1 MAYVLGGSAGES
13 NGFEKA
19 IAGFALRAVHASSGL
34 VDATRV
40 ATIGQGTTYVIP
52 KFAPMSYQD
61 YDPSATSGSV
71 AGDADEQTPSIEQ
84 STITATPAVAATAFD
99 AFLAQTTA
107 FDLASSIGAELG
119 ESFSEKVDQRV
130 ATAFKSFK
138 ATVANTNYSSSADGI
153 TRPSALGA
161 MELRAAAASGG
172 TATAG
177 FTSATVSEL
186 VRNVRSVWTNAG
198 LSGTPVIV
206 LDTQISQSRLLGEL
220 TGGAVTNN
228 ISNLGNELLMNGN
241 IQNLYGCRVMF
252 TRFLSTA
259 SRAVA
264 GGSAETV
271 RVGAYFGD
279 NSVYTVIKSGLE
291 IKLGEKPGGLQTWVT
306 GLGFFGSGVAD
317 GRRGGAINIEI
328 TA

>member
-1 MAYVLGGSAGES
+1 MAYVLGGSNGES

-19 IAGFALRAVHASSGL
+19 IAGFALRAVHASTGL

-40 ATIGQGTTYVIP
+40 ATINQGTTYVIP

-71 AGDADEQTPSIEQ
+71 QGDADEQVPAIEQ

-130 ATAFKSFK
+130 AKAFLSFK
-138 ATVANTNYSSSADGI
+138 ATPGNTNYATSSDGFA
-153 TRPSALGA
+153 RPSALGA
-161 MELRAAAASGG
+161 MELRASGATGG
-172 TATAG
+172 TATTG
-177 FTSATVSEL
+177 FTSTTVSEL
-186 VRNVRSVWTNAG
+186 IRNIRSVWHNAG
-198 LSGTPVIV
+198 LSGTPVVV
-206 LDTQISQSRLLGEL
+206 LDTQVTQSRLLGEL
-220 TGGAVTNN
+220 TGGAVNN
-228 ISNLGNELLMNGN
+228 NVSNLGNELLTTGN
-241 IQNLYGCRVMF
+241 IQNLYGCRVVF

-264 GGSAETV
+264 GGSAENV

-279 NSVYTVIKSGLE
+279 NSIYTVIKSGLE
-291 IKLGEKPGGLQTWVT
+291 IKMGLKPGGLQTWVT

-317 GRRGGAINIEI
+317 GRRGGAVNIEI

>member
-1 MAYVLGGSAGES
+1 MAYVLSGSNGES
-13 NGFEKA
+13 NSFEKA
-19 IAGFALRAVHASSGL
+19 IAGFALRAVHASTGL

-40 ATIGQGTTYVIP
+40 ATISQGQTYVIP
-52 KFAPMSYQD
+52 KFSPLSYQD

-71 AGDADEQTPSIEQ
+71 QGDANEQVPAIDQ

-130 ATAFKSFK
+130 AAAFLSFK
-138 ATVANTNYSSSADGI
+138 ATPGNTNYSSSADGF

-161 MELRAAAASGG
+161 MELRASGASGG

-177 FTSATVSEL
+177 FTATTVSEL
-186 VRNVRSVWTNAG
+186 IRNIRSVWQNAG
-198 LSGTPVIV
+198 LSGTPVVV
-206 LDTQISQSRLLGEL
+206 LDTQVTQSRLLGEL
-220 TGGAVTNN
+220 TGGAVNNN
-228 ISNLGNELLMNGN
+228 ISNLGNELLTTGN

-264 GGSAETV
+264 GGSAENV

-279 NSVYTVIKSGLE
+279 NSIYTVIKSGLE
-291 IKLGEKPGGLQTWVT
+291 IKMGLKPGGLQTWVT

-317 GRRGGAINIEI
+317 GRRGGAVNIEVV
-328 TA
+328 A

>member
-13 NGFEKA
+13 NAFEKA
-19 IAGFALRAVHASSGL
+19 ISGFCLRAVHASSGL
-34 VDATRV
+34 VDATRI
-40 ATIGQGTTYVIP
+40 ATISQGQTYVIP
-52 KFAPMSYQD
+52 KFAPMAYAD

-71 AGDADEQTPSIEQ
+71 SGDADEQTPSISQ
-84 STITATPAVAATAFD
+84 ATITATPAVATTAFD
-99 AFLAQTTA
+99 TFLAQTTA

-130 ATAFKSFK
+130 AAAFKSFK
-138 ATVANTNYSSSADGI
+138 ATPGNTNYATSADGFD
-153 TRPSALGA
+153 RPSALGA
-161 MELRAAAASGG
+161 MELRAAGASGG

-177 FTSATVSEL
+177 FTSADVSTL

-206 LDTQISQSRLLGEL
+206 LDTQVSQGRLLAEL
-220 TGGAVTNN
+220 TGGAVNNN
-228 ISNLGNELLMNGN
+228 ISNLGNELLQTGN
-241 IQNLYGCRVMF
+241 IQNIYGCRVLF

-259 SRAVA
+259 SRAIA
-264 GGSAETV
+264 GGSAENV

-279 NSVYTVIKSGLE
+279 NSIYTVMKSGLE
-291 IKLGEKPGGLQTWVT
+291 IKMGEKPGGLQMWLT
-306 GLGFFGSGVAD
+306 GLGFFGSGIAD